1 MTSMERI
8 IVHSD
13 LNNFYASVER
23 IMNPELAGKPVA
35 VCGNKEERHGIVL
48 AKSEEAKKFGVKT
61 GDTVWQAQRKCP
73 DVIVVPPH
81 FPEYMS
87 VSRAV
92 KAIYAR
98 YTDLIESFGIDECW
112 LDLTASTRV
121 LPSFERKFFTVGGEK
136 YFSDEYLTFIGD
148 FIRGEVKRELGVTV
162 SCGVSYNKV
171 FAKLGSDLKKPDGT
185 SVISK
190 LNGGSVVNGL
200 PVEDLLF
207 VGKATRDKLYSMG
220 YKTIGKLASADDG
233 VIRRAFGK
241 NGETLLRYARGE
253 DDTPVKRVD
262 EKREYKSIGNSCT
275 YAEDVTDYAH
285 IERLLFV
292 LAESVAA
299 RLRECGQ
306 GLADTV
312 HLWVRYGNLTDFSV
326 QKKVRH
332 TALCSEIAAHA
343 FALFRLNVK
352 PPFAVR
358 SLGVTVSGFDNG
370 ASQITLDETC
380 GKYKK
385 LEAVEKCVDEIRKKH
400 GYEKLQRGVV
410 AEDPKQM
417 RNDIKNT
424 HLIKPANF
432 DDKSGNRG

>member
-1 MTSMERI
+1 MERI
-8 IVHSD
+8 VVHSD

-61 GDTVWQAQRKCP
+61 GDTIWQAQRKCP
-73 DVIVVPPH
+73 GLIVVPPH

-121 LPSFERKFFTVGGEK
+121 LPHFERKFVTVGGEK

-190 LNGGSVVNGL
+190 LNGGSLVNGL

-220 YKTIGKLASADDG
+220 YKTIGRLASADDG

-253 DDTPVKRVD
+253 DDDPVKRVD

-343 FALFRLNVK
+343 FALFKLNVK